1 MDGGNA
7 WPMERSSEIWDR
19 EIAFARNLKVWQ
31 AKAHELHLVAELI
44 CDSYDETRPVWIHS
58 VVRMLRAFV
67 LENYAKGLILH
78 KYPDKFIKD
87 RRLKFE
93 SNGHNLVFL
102 LRKAGLR
109 MTDEQEGVLALYS
122 VSGEWRGRYPLP
134 LSAQKVLPERPSFS
148 NQRRRL
154 EKTRDGDFQVTS
166 HDTLHGGITRQEDEV
181 YFEYLRRLRRAY
193 NRRLN
198 TKSGGGAD
206 GR

>member
-1 MDGGNA
+1 MKK
-7 WPMERSSEIWDR
+7 SSEIWDR
-19 EIAFARNLKVWQ
+19 EIQYAKHLKVWQ

-44 CDSYDETRPVWIHS
+44 CGSYDEARPVWIHS

-102 LRKAGLR
+102 VRKAGLR
-109 MTDEQEGVLALYS
+109 MTDEQEAILDLYS
-122 VSGEWRGRYPLP
+122 ISGEWRGRYPLP

-148 NQRRRL
+148 NRQRRL
-154 EKTRDGDFQVTS
+154 ERTRDGAFSITS
-166 HDTLHGGITRQEDEV
+166 HDILHGGITRQEDEV
-181 YFEYLRRLRRAY
+181 YFEYLRRFRRAY
-193 NRRLN
+193 NRRLK
-198 TKSGGGAD
+198 TRSS
-206 GR
+206 